1 MSAGIDER
9 ERRPALA
16 WRRGLA
22 WLALLGPFFY
32 LSYGVANHL
41 AAQRA
46 DVPSVVFDFEYSIPF
61 WAWTILPYWT
71 VNAFYVG
78 SLFVHRSAQAVDV
91 QGRRLLTAQL
101 IAVSCFLLWPLR
113 FSFERPETSGW
124 AGFMFDALTSFDKP
138 YNQAPSLHIALL
150 LILWVVYAPRL
161 ARLPR
166 WGLHLWF
173 ALIGLSVLTTYQ
185 HHFIDIPTGLA
196 LGAFCL
202 WLWPEHGRSPLAGL
216 RFADDP
222 ARRVLAIRYASGALV
237 LIALA
242 ALLRGI
248 ALWLLWPAL
257 SLSLVALAYAAAGRG
272 VFQKSAQGRLSVG
285 AALLLAPYLLAARL
299 NQWAW
304 TRGEPA
310 QQAVADGVH
319 LGRLPWRRASSDV
332 PVLIDLSAELDAPRG
347 ARVQAFPCL
356 DLVAPDPQALRQAAD
371 AIERLRLQAPLRVAC
386 ALGRSRSAC
395 AVAVWLLRTK
405 RAATVDRALARLR
418 DCQPGLVI
426 GPAQRDAIKQA
437 ARDD

>member
-1 MSAGIDER
+1 MSAAIEQAR
-9 ERRPALA
+9 LPALA

-32 LSYGVANHL
+32 LSYGLANHL

-46 DVPSVVFDFEYSIPF
+46 DVPSVVFDFERSIPF

-124 AGFMFDALTSFDKP
+124 AGLMFDALTSFDKP

-150 LILWVVYAPRL
+150 LILWAVYAPRL
-161 ARLPR
+161 ARVPR

-173 ALIGLSVLTTYQ
+173 ALIGVSVLTTYQ

-202 WLWPEHGRSPLAGL
+202 WLWPEDARSPLSGL
-216 RFADDP
+216 RFDTDP

-242 ALLRGI
+242 ALLRGV

-257 SLSLVALAYAAAGRG
+257 SLSLVALAYAAAGAA

-285 AALLLAPYLLAARL
+285 ATVLLAPYLFAARA

-304 TRGEPA
+304 TRGEAA
-310 QQAVADGVH
+310 QQVVADGVG

-332 PVLIDLSAELDAPRG
+332 PPLIDLSAELDAPRG
-347 ARVQAFPCL
+347 AQVQAFPCL
-356 DLVAPDPQALRQAAD
+356 DLVAPDPHTLMQAAD

-395 AVAVWLLRTK
+395 AVAVWLLRT
-405 RAATVDRALARLR
+405 RRVATVDEALACLR
-418 DCQPGLVI
+418 DRQPGLVI
-426 GPAQRDAIKQA
+426 GPAQRAAIEQA